1 MYFGLEKLK
10 EYWLMFWNWLKQV
23 MLWIWNWL
31 KKIAIWFWNW
41 LKSGW
46 DVFNMMR
53 DRNAQK
59 PKRRKKSKK

>member
-1 MYFGLEKLK
+1 
-10 EYWLMFWNWLKQV
+10 MFWNWLKKV

-46 DVFNMMR
+46 DVLNMMR